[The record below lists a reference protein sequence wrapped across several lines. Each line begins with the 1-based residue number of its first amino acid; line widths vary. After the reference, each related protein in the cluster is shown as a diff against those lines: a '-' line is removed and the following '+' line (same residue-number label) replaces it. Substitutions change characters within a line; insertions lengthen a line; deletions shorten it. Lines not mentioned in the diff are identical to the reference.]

1 MSLETSPLVHT
12 KNVRQDID
20 FYKIFKVFFSRWYW
34 IVACVIIALVIG
46 RINLLYSPAEY
57 STQGQLKLQENNP
70 VISTSQ
76 GIASQPYSYTDR
88 IQAEGYVMRSTEV
101 LLNAIG
107 RLDYKVSYFIKGRI
121 RAAELYP
128 NKPFTIEIIKQD
140 SVDFSR
146 GSYTVEAID
155 NNKFYLSEGEDGKKK
170 EYQYG
175 QAINLGNMIF
185 KITSPI
191 PPKGTYN
198 FNFNSKQDF
207 LGRAS
212 NFQTGEAGRF
222 TNIMSVNLTDQN
234 PVFAADM
241 LNAIMKEYILYDGR
255 ERRRSARQTVEFIE
269 TQMNLVSKQVDTAG
283 AELANYKIKNKI
295 IDIGSSSQQ
304 SITRLAQYETEK
316 IALQIEIVGIK
327 ALEDQINSNQNKL
340 DPNIGL
346 EGNISGLLAGLVSNY
361 NQLIT
366 TREGKVN
373 SGLLESSLPIK
384 EIDEKLAT
392 VKSSIKQNISAL
404 MSRNL
409 KKMDILNAQIAKAN
423 QEISQAPKKEKDG
436 VQKQAS
442 FDVNNK
448 VLNYLSEK
456 KLESQMNEAAVVAGA
471 IIVNE
476 AVPNNRAI
484 APNERQVYSFAAMV
498 GLACGFGLILLVRF
512 LNPFIYD
519 KETVEALTNTPIIGV
534 IRKFP
539 EYIDKDN
546 RQALSLSQPKS
557 VFAESVRSVRTNLSF
572 LAANKKSKTICVTS
586 EVSGE
591 GKSFVTVNLAGT
603 LALIDK
609 RVVLIAADLRRSK
622 LHKVFGCDN
631 KIGLSSYLSGQKN
644 LEDVILH
651 DDVHNIDFIPSGPVP
666 PNPSE
671 LLHTESMKKLIDTI
685 SPLYDYVLIDTAPVG
700 LVSDAIPLIRQ
711 SDVNIFVIR
720 SGKSQFRAAAI
731 PERLSREYGLSNW
744 TIVLNAF
751 GDDALHANYY
761 TTDYSRGGGNST
773 YYYSD
778 YSGYAGSGYYDDPI
792 PWWQFWK
799 KKSKKK

>member
-1 MSLETSPLVHT
+1 MSLETSPLSTT
-12 KNVRQDID
+12 KSVRQDID

-34 IVACVIIALVIG
+34 IIGCVIIALIIG
-46 RINLLYSPAEY
+46 RINLLYSPSVY
-57 STQGQLKLQENNP
+57 STSGQLKLQENNP
-70 VISTSQ
+70 TISTQ
-76 GIASQPYSYTDR
+76 GLASQPYSYTDR
-88 IQAEGYVMRSTEV
+88 IQSEGYVMHSTEV

-107 RLDYKVSYFIKGRI
+107 NLDYKISYYQIGRI
-121 RAAELYP
+121 RAVEKYP
-128 NKPFTIEIIKQD
+128 NKPFSIEVIKQD
-140 SVDFSR
+140 SIQFSR
-146 GSYTVEAID
+146 NSYTVEAVD
-155 NNKFYLSEGEDGKKK
+155 ANKFSLIEGEGKNKK
-170 EYQYG
+170 EYRYG
-175 QAINLGNMIF
+175 EILNLGEMSF
-185 KITSPI
+185 KITSRI
-191 PPKGTYN
+191 PAGVFSFK
-198 FNFNSKQDF
+198 FNSKEDF

-222 TNIMSVNLTDQN
+222 TNIMSVTLTDEN

-241 LNAIMKEYILYDGR
+241 LNAIMKEYIKYDAI
-255 ERRRSARQTVEFIE
+255 EKRRSARQTVEFIE
-269 TQMNLVSKQVDTAG
+269 NQMDLVSKQVDTAG
-283 AELANYKIKNKI
+283 AELAAYKIKNKI

-304 SITRLAQYETEK
+304 SIGKLSQFETQK
-316 IALQIEIVGIK
+316 V
-327 ALEDQINSNQNKL
+327 ALEIEMIGIRALERQINSNQNKL

-346 EGNISGLLAGLVSNY
+346 EGNVGGLLAGLLNQY
-361 NQLIT
+361 NALIVN
-366 TREGKVN
+366 REAKIN
-373 SGLLESSLPIK
+373 SGLLPTTAPIRDLDEQLAVIKASIKENISSLM
-384 EIDEKLAT
+384 
-392 VKSSIKQNISAL
+392 Q
-404 MSRNL
+404 RNL
-409 KKMDILNAQIAKAN
+409 KTMEILNSQISAAN
-423 QEISQAPKKEKDG
+423 QEIGQAPTKEKDG
-436 VQKQAS
+436 VQKQAN

-448 VLNYLSEK
+448 VLSFLSEK
-456 KLESQMNEAAVVAGA
+456 KLESQMNEASVVAGA
-471 IIVNE
+471 AIVNE
-476 AVPNNRAI
+476 ALPNTRPI
-484 APNERQVYSFAAMV
+484 APNERQVYTFAAMV

-512 LNPFIYD
+512 LNPYIYD

-546 RQALSLSQPKS
+546 RQALSLAKPKS

-572 LAANKKSKTICVTS
+572 LAANKKSKTICITS

-609 RVVLIAADLRRSK
+609 KVVLVAADLRRSK
-622 LHKVFGCDN
+622 LHKVFGSDN
-631 KIGLSSYLSGQKN
+631 KVGLSSYLAGHKN

-651 DDVHNIDFIPSGPVP
+651 DEVHGIDFIPSGPVP

-744 TIVLNAF
+744 AIVLNAF
-751 GDDALHANYY
+751 GDDSLHSNYY

-778 YSGYAGSGYYDDPI
+778 YSGYAGSGYYDDPKS
-792 PWWQFWK
+792 WWQFWK
-799 KKSKKK
+799 KKSK

>member
-1 MSLETSPLVHT
+1 MSLETSPILNA

-34 IVACVIIALVIG
+34 IVGCVIIAIIIG
-46 RINLLYSPAEY
+46 RINLLYTPSVY
-57 STQGQLKLQENNP
+57 STLGQLRLQENNP
-70 VISTSQ
+70 AISTTMQ
-76 GIASQPYSYTDR
+76 GMASQSYSYTDR
-88 IQAEGYVMRSTEV
+88 IQSEGYVMHSTEV
-101 LLNAIG
+101 ILNAIG
-107 RLDYKVSYFIKGRI
+107 RLDYKISYYQKGRI
-121 RAAELYP
+121 RATEKYP
-128 NKPFTIEIIKQD
+128 NKPFPIEIVKQD
-140 SVDFSR
+140 SVNFSR
-146 GSYTVEAID
+146 ELYTVENID
-155 NNKFYLSEGEDGKKK
+155 DNIFTLFQGENGKKK
-170 EYQYG
+170 EFNYG
-175 QAINLGNMIF
+175 ELINLGNMVF

-191 PPKGTYN
+191 PNGIYSFK
-198 FNFNSKQDF
+198 FNSKDDF
-207 LGRAS
+207 TGRAS
-212 NFQTGEAGRF
+212 NFQTSEAGRF
-222 TNIMSVNLTDQN
+222 TNIMMVTLSDEN

-241 LNAIMKEYILYDGR
+241 LNAIMKEYIKYDSR
-255 ERRRSARQTVEFIE
+255 EKRRSARQTVEFIE
-269 TQMNLVSKQVDTAG
+269 SQMALVSKQVDTAG

-295 IDIGSSSQQ
+295 IDIGSSSQL
-304 SITRLAQYETEK
+304 SIGKLSQYETQK
-316 IALQIEIVGIK
+316 IALQIEMVGIK
-327 ALEDQINSNQNKL
+327 ALESQINNNQNKL

-346 EGNISGLLAGLVSNY
+346 EGNVGGLLAGLISQY
-361 NQLIT
+361 NTLIAN
-366 TREGKVN
+366 REIKLN
-373 SGLLESSLPIK
+373 SGLLPTTAPIR
-384 EIDEKLAT
+384 EIEEQLAT
-392 VKSSIKQNISAL
+392 VRASIKQNIGSL
-404 MSRNL
+404 KQRNL
-409 KKMDILNAQIAKAN
+409 KTMDILNSQIAMAN
-423 QEISQAPKKEKDG
+423 QEISQAPTKEKDG
-436 VQKQAS
+436 VQKQAN

-448 VLNYLSEK
+448 VLSFLNEK

-471 IIVNE
+471 AIVNE
-476 AVPNNRAI
+476 ALPNNTAI
-484 APNERQVYSFAAMV
+484 APNQQQIYSFAVMV

-546 RQALSLSQPKS
+546 RQALSLAKPKS

-586 EVSGE
+586 EISGE

-631 KIGLSSYLSGQKN
+631 KVGLSSYLSGQKN

-651 DDVHNIDFIPSGPVP
+651 DNVHNIDFIPSGPVP

-671 LLHTESMKKLIDTI
+671 LLHTDSMKKLIETI

-744 TIVLNAF
+744 AIVLNAF
-751 GDDALHANYY
+751 GDDSLHANYY

-778 YSGYAGSGYYDDPI
+778 YSGYSGSGYYDDPK

-799 KKSKKK
+799 KKSKS

>member
-1 MSLETSPLVHT
+1 MSLETSPLIHT
-12 KNVRQDID
+12 KSVRQDID

-46 RINLLYSPAEY
+46 RLNLLYSPPQF

-70 VISTSQ
+70 VISTTQ
-76 GIASQPYSYTDR
+76 GLASQSYSYTDR
-88 IQAEGYVMRSTEV
+88 IQAEGFVMHSTEV

-107 RLDYKVSYFIKGRI
+107 RLDYKVSYFQKGRI
-121 RAAELYP
+121 RSTEKYP

-140 SVDFSR
+140 SVEFSR
-146 GSYTVEAID
+146 GSYTVEAI
-155 NNKFYLSEGEDGKKK
+155 NRNKFSLFEGENGKKK

-175 QAINLGNMIF
+175 ENLNLGNMIF

-191 PPKGTYN
+191 PPGVFT
-198 FNFNSKQDF
+198 FNFNSKEDF
-207 LGRAS
+207 LARAS

-222 TNIMSVNLTDQN
+222 TNIMMVTLTDEN

-241 LNAIMKEYILYDGR
+241 LNAIMKEYIKYDGR
-255 ERRRSARQTVEFIE
+255 EKRRSARQTVEFIE
-269 TQMNLVSKQVDTAG
+269 SQMNLVSKQVDTAG

-304 SITRLAQYETEK
+304 SISKLAQYETQK
-316 IALQIEIVGIK
+316 IELQIEMVGIK
-327 ALEDQINSNQNKL
+327 NLENQINSNQNKL
-340 DPNIGL
+340 DPNLGL
-346 EGNISGLLAGLVSNY
+346 EGDVSGLLGGLLTQYNGLVASREAKINSGLLA
-361 NQLIT
+361 T
-366 TREGKVN
+366 TA
-373 SGLLESSLPIK
+373 PIK
-384 EIDEKLAT
+384 EIDEQLT
-392 VKSSIKQNISAL
+392 ILRSSIKKNINSL

-409 KKMDILNAQIAKAN
+409 KKMDILNAQIATAN

-436 VQKQAS
+436 VQKQAN

-448 VLNYLSEK
+448 VLSFLSEK

-471 IIVNE
+471 AIVNE
-476 AVPNNRAI
+476 ALPSSRPF

-546 RQALSLSQPKS
+546 RQALSLSKPKS

-572 LAANKKSKTICVTS
+572 LAANKKSKTICITS
-586 EVSGE
+586 EISGE

-609 RVVLIAADLRRSK
+609 KVVLIAADLRRSK

-631 KIGLSSYLSGQKN
+631 KVGLSSYLSGQKN

-744 TIVLNAF
+744 AIVLNAF

-792 PWWQFWK
+792 AWWQFWK
-799 KKSKKK
+799 KKSKK

>member
-1 MSLETSPLVHT
+1 MSLETSPLIHT
-12 KNVRQDID
+12 KSVRQDID

-46 RINLLYSPAEY
+46 RINLLYSPSQY
-57 STQGQLKLQENNP
+57 RTSGQLKLQESNP
-70 VISTSQ
+70 AISTQ
-76 GIASQPYSYTDR
+76 GIGMASQSYSYTDR
-88 IQAEGYVMRSTEV
+88 IQSEGYVMHSTEV
-101 LLNAIG
+101 LLNAIS
-107 RLDYKVSYFIKGRI
+107 RLDYKVSYFQKGRI
-121 RAAELYP
+121 RATEKYP

-140 SVDFSR
+140 SVEFNR
-146 GSYTVEAID
+146 GSYTVEAI
-155 NNKFYLSEGEDGKKK
+155 NSNKFSLFEGENGKKK

-175 QAINLGNMIF
+175 ENLNLGNMIF

-191 PPKGTYN
+191 PPGVFT
-198 FNFNSKQDF
+198 FNFNSKEDF
-207 LGRAS
+207 LARAS

-222 TNIMSVNLTDQN
+222 TNIMMVTLTDEN

-241 LNAIMKEYILYDGR
+241 LNAIMKEYIKYDGR
-255 ERRRSARQTVEFIE
+255 EKRRSARQTVEFIE
-269 TQMNLVSKQVDTAG
+269 SQMDLVSRQVDTAG

-304 SITRLAQYETEK
+304 SIGKLAQFETQK
-316 IALQIEIVGIK
+316 IALQIEMVGIK
-327 ALEDQINSNQNKL
+327 NLENQINSNQNKL
-340 DPNIGL
+340 DPNLGL
-346 EGNISGLLAGLVSNY
+346 EGNVTGLLGGLLTQYNGLVANREAKINSGLLA
-361 NQLIT
+361 T
-366 TREGKVN
+366 TA
-373 SGLLESSLPIK
+373 PIK
-384 EIDEKLAT
+384 EIDEQLAI
-392 VKSSIKQNISAL
+392 VRSSIKQNISSL
-404 MSRNL
+404 VSRNL
-409 KKMDILNAQIAKAN
+409 KTMDILNAQIATAN

-448 VLNYLSEK
+448 VLSFLSEK

-471 IIVNE
+471 AIVNE
-476 AVPNNRAI
+476 ALPDNRAI

-546 RQALSLSQPKS
+546 RQALSLAKPKS

-572 LAANKKSKTICVTS
+572 LAANKKSKTICITS
-586 EVSGE
+586 EISGE

-622 LHKVFGCDN
+622 LHKVFGSDN
-631 KIGLSSYLSGQKN
+631 KVGLSSYLSGQKN

-744 TIVLNAF
+744 AIVLNAF
-751 GDDALHANYY
+751 GDDSLHANYY

-792 PWWQFWK
+792 AWWQFWK
-799 KKSKKK
+799 KKSKK

>member
-1 MSLETSPLVHT
+1 M
-12 KNVRQDID
+12 D
-20 FYKIFKVFFSRWYW
+20 
-34 IVACVIIALVIG
+34 
-46 RINLLYSPAEY
+46 
-57 STQGQLKLQENNP
+57 
-70 VISTSQ
+70 
-76 GIASQPYSYTDR
+76 
-88 IQAEGYVMRSTEV
+88 
-101 LLNAIG
+101 
-107 RLDYKVSYFIKGRI
+107 
-121 RAAELYP
+121 
-128 NKPFTIEIIKQD
+128 
-140 SVDFSR
+140 
-146 GSYTVEAID
+146 
-155 NNKFYLSEGEDGKKK
+155 
-170 EYQYG
+170 
-175 QAINLGNMIF
+175 
-185 KITSPI
+185 
-191 PPKGTYN
+191 
-198 FNFNSKQDF
+198 
-207 LGRAS
+207 
-212 NFQTGEAGRF
+212 
-222 TNIMSVNLTDQN
+222 
-234 PVFAADM
+234 
-241 LNAIMKEYILYDGR
+241 
-255 ERRRSARQTVEFIE
+255 
-269 TQMNLVSKQVDTAG
+269 LVSRQVDTAG

-304 SITRLAQYETEK
+304 SISKLAQFETQK
-316 IALQIEIVGIK
+316 IELQIEMVGIK
-327 ALEDQINSNQNKL
+327 ALENQINSNQNKL
-340 DPNIGL
+340 EPNIGL
-346 EGNISGLLAGLVSNY
+346 EGNVSGLLGGLVNQY
-361 NQLIT
+361 NGFVA
-366 TREGKVN
+366 TREAKIN
-373 SGLLESSLPIK
+373 SGLLPTTAPIK
-384 EIDEKLAT
+384 EIDEQLAI
-392 VKSSIKQNISAL
+392 VRSSIKQNISSL

-409 KKMDILNAQIAKAN
+409 KTMDILNAQIATAN

-448 VLNYLSEK
+448 VLSFLSEK

-471 IIVNE
+471 AIVNE
-476 AVPNNRAI
+476 ALPDNRAI

-546 RQALSLSQPKS
+546 RQALSLAKPKS

-586 EVSGE
+586 EISGE

-622 LHKVFGCDN
+622 LHKVFGSDN
-631 KIGLSSYLSGQKN
+631 KVGLSSYLSGQKN

-744 TIVLNAF
+744 AIVLNAF
-751 GDDALHANYY
+751 GDDSLHANYY

-792 PWWQFWK
+792 AWWQFWK
-799 KKSKKK
+799 KKSKK

>member
-1 MSLETSPLVHT
+1 MSLETSPLIHS
-12 KNVRQDID
+12 KSVRQDID

-46 RINLLYSPAEY
+46 RINLLYSPPQF

-70 VISTSQ
+70 VISTTQ
-76 GIASQPYSYTDR
+76 GLASQSYSYTDR
-88 IQAEGYVMRSTEV
+88 IQAEGFVMHSTEV

-107 RLDYKVSYFIKGRI
+107 RLDYKVSYFQKGRI
-121 RAAELYP
+121 RSTEKYP

-140 SVDFSR
+140 SVEFSR
-146 GSYTVEAID
+146 GSYTVEAI
-155 NNKFYLSEGEDGKKK
+155 NRNKFSLFEGENGKKK

-175 QAINLGNMIF
+175 ENLNLGNMTF

-191 PPKGTYN
+191 PPGVYT
-198 FNFNSKQDF
+198 FNFNSKKDF
-207 LGRAS
+207 LGRAT
-212 NFQTGEAGRF
+212 NFQTSEAGRF
-222 TNIMSVNLTDQN
+222 TNIMMVTLEDQN
-234 PVFAADM
+234 PAFAADM
-241 LNAIMKEYILYDGR
+241 LNAIMKEYIIYDGK
-255 ERRRSARQTVEFIE
+255 EKKRSARQRVEFIDGL
-269 TQMNLVSKQVDTAG
+269 MNLVSKKVDNSGTD
-283 AELANYKIKNKI
+283 LANYKIKNKI
-295 IDIGSSSQQ
+295 VDIGSSSQQ
-304 SITRLAQYETEK
+304 SIGKLAQYETKK
-316 IALQIEIVGIK
+316 IELQIEMVGIK

-346 EGNISGLLAGLVSNY
+346 EGNVSGLL
-361 NQLIT
+361 
-366 TREGKVN
+366 
-373 SGLLESSLPIK
+373 SGLLSQYNGLIATREAKLSSGLLPTTVPVK
-384 EIDEKLAT
+384 EIDDQLAK
-392 VKSSIKQNISAL
+392 VRSSIKLNIRDL

-409 KKMDILNAQIAKAN
+409 KTMGIVNSQIAIAN
-423 QEISQAPKKEKDG
+423 QEISQAPEKEKDG
-436 VQKQAS
+436 IQKQAN

-448 VLNYLSEK
+448 VLSYLNEQK
-456 KLESQMNEAAVVAGA
+456 IESQMNEAAVVPGA
-471 IIVNE
+471 TIVNE
-476 AVPNNRAI
+476 ALPDNRPI

-546 RQALSLSQPKS
+546 RQALSLSKPKS

-572 LAANKKSKTICVTS
+572 LAANKKSKTICITS
-586 EVSGE
+586 EISGE

-609 RVVLIAADLRRSK
+609 KVVLIAADLRRSK

-631 KIGLSSYLSGQKN
+631 KVGLSSYLSGQKN

-744 TIVLNAF
+744 AIVLNAF

-792 PWWQFWK
+792 AWWQFWK
-799 KKSKKK
+799 KKSKK

>member
-1 MSLETSPLVHT
+1 MSLETSPLT
-12 KNVRQDID
+12 GSKSVRQDID

-34 IVACVIIALVIG
+34 IIGCVIIALIIG
-46 RINLLYSPAEY
+46 RINLLYSPAVY
-57 STQGQLKLQENNP
+57 STYGQLKLQESNP
-70 VISTSQ
+70 SLSTQ
-76 GIASQPYSYTDR
+76 GLNTQAYSYTDR
-88 IQAEGYVMRSTEV
+88 IQSEGYVMHSTEV

-107 RLDYKVSYFIKGRI
+107 NLDYKISYFQKGRI
-121 RAAELYP
+121 RAAEKYP
-128 NKPFTIEIIKQD
+128 NKPFNIEIIKQD
-140 SVDFSR
+140 SVQFSR
-146 GSYTVEAID
+146 NSYTVESVSAE
-155 NNKFYLSEGEDGKKK
+155 KFSLIEGENEDKK
-170 EYQYG
+170 EYRYG
-175 QAINLGNMIF
+175 EVLNLGEMSF
-185 KITSPI
+185 KIISPI
-191 PPKGTYN
+191 PKKGV
-198 FNFNSKQDF
+198 FSFKFNSKEDF

-212 NFQTGEAGRF
+212 NFQTSEAGRF
-222 TNIMSVNLTDQN
+222 TNIMSVTLTDEN

-241 LNAIMKEYILYDGR
+241 LNAIMKEYIKYDAI
-255 ERRRSARQTVEFIE
+255 EKRRSARQTVEFIE
-269 TQMNLVSKQVDTAG
+269 NQMNLVSKQVDTAG
-283 AELANYKIKNKI
+283 AELAAYKIKNKI
-295 IDIGSSSQQ
+295 IDIGTSSQQ
-304 SITRLAQYETEK
+304 SIGKLSQFETQK
-316 IALQIEIVGIK
+316 VALEIEMIGIK
-327 ALEDQINSNQNKL
+327 ALDRQINTNQNKL

-346 EGNISGLLAGLVSNY
+346 EGNVGGLLAGLLSQY
-361 NQLIT
+361 NGLIAN
-366 TREGKVN
+366 REAKIN
-373 SGLLESSLPIK
+373 AGLLPTTTPIKDLDEQLTTVRASIKENISSLM
-384 EIDEKLAT
+384 
-392 VKSSIKQNISAL
+392 Q
-404 MSRNL
+404 RNL
-409 KKMDILNAQIAKAN
+409 KTMEILNSQISSAN
-423 QEISQAPKKEKDG
+423 QEISQAPSKEKDG
-436 VQKQAS
+436 VQKQAN

-448 VLNYLSEK
+448 VLSFLAEK
-456 KLESQMNEAAVVAGA
+456 KLESQMNEASVVAGA
-471 IIVNE
+471 AIVNE
-476 AVPNNRAI
+476 ALPNNRPI
-484 APNERQVYSFAAMV
+484 APNERQVYTFAAMV

-546 RQALSLSQPKS
+546 RQALSLAKPKS

-572 LAANKKSKTICVTS
+572 LAANKKSKTICITS

-609 RVVLIAADLRRSK
+609 KVVLVAADLRRSK
-622 LHKVFGCDN
+622 LHKVFGSDN
-631 KIGLSSYLSGQKN
+631 KIGLSSYLAGHKT

-651 DDVHNIDFIPSGPVP
+651 DEVHNIDFIPSGPVP

-744 TIVLNAF
+744 AIVLNAF
-751 GDDALHANYY
+751 GDDSLHSNYY

-778 YSGYAGSGYYDDPI
+778 YSGYAGSGYSEDPKE
-792 PWWQFWK
+792 WWQFWK
-799 KKSKKK
+799 KKSK

>member
-1 MSLETSPLVHT
+1 
-12 KNVRQDID
+12 
-20 FYKIFKVFFSRWYW
+20 
-34 IVACVIIALVIG
+34 
-46 RINLLYSPAEY
+46 
-57 STQGQLKLQENNP
+57 
-70 VISTSQ
+70 
-76 GIASQPYSYTDR
+76 
-88 IQAEGYVMRSTEV
+88 
-101 LLNAIG
+101 
-107 RLDYKVSYFIKGRI
+107 
-121 RAAELYP
+121 
-128 NKPFTIEIIKQD
+128 
-140 SVDFSR
+140 
-146 GSYTVEAID
+146 
-155 NNKFYLSEGEDGKKK
+155 
-170 EYQYG
+170 
-175 QAINLGNMIF
+175 
-185 KITSPI
+185 
-191 PPKGTYN
+191 
-198 FNFNSKQDF
+198 
-207 LGRAS
+207 
-212 NFQTGEAGRF
+212 
-222 TNIMSVNLTDQN
+222 MSVTLSDQN
-234 PVFAADM
+234 SIFTADM
-241 LNAIMKEYILYDGR
+241 LNAIMKEYIKYDGK
-255 ERRRSARQTVEFIE
+255 EKRRSARQTVEFIE
-269 TQMNLVSKQVDTAG
+269 SQMDLVSRQVDTAG
-283 AELANYKIKNKI
+283 AELAAYKIKNKI

-304 SITRLAQYETEK
+304 SIGKLSQFETQK
-316 IALQIEIVGIK
+316 IALEIEMVGIR
-327 ALEDQINSNQNKL
+327 ALDDQVNSNQNKL
-340 DPNIGL
+340 DPNVGL
-346 EGNISGLLAGLVSNY
+346 EGNVSGLLGGLLGQY
-361 NQLIT
+361 NSLVAN
-366 TREGKVN
+366 REVKLN
-373 SGLLESSLPIK
+373 SGLLPTTSPIK
-384 EIDEKLAT
+384 SLDDQIA
-392 VKSSIKQNISAL
+392 VVRSSIKQNIRSL
-404 MSRNL
+404 IQRNL
-409 KKMDILNAQIAKAN
+409 KTMEILNSQISTAN
-423 QEISQAPKKEKDG
+423 QEISQAPNKEKDG
-436 VQKQAS
+436 VQKQAN

-448 VLNYLSEK
+448 VLSFLSEK

-471 IIVNE
+471 AIVNE
-476 AVPNNRAI
+476 ALPNEMPI

-546 RQALSLSQPKS
+546 RQALSLAKPKS

-572 LAANKKSKTICVTS
+572 LAANKKSKTICITS

-609 RVVLIAADLRRSK
+609 KVVLVAADLRRSK
-622 LHKVFGCDN
+622 LHKVFGSDN
-631 KIGLSSYLSGQKN
+631 KVGLSSYLSGQKN

-744 TIVLNAF
+744 AIVLNAF
-751 GDDALHANYY
+751 GDDSLHANYY

-792 PWWQFWK
+792 SWWQFWK
-799 KKSKKK
+799 KKSKK

>member
-1 MSLETSPLVHT
+1 MSLETSPLIHT
-12 KNVRQDID
+12 KSVRQDID

-46 RINLLYSPAEY
+46 RLNLLYSPPQF

-70 VISTSQ
+70 VISTTQ
-76 GIASQPYSYTDR
+76 GLASQSYSYTDR
-88 IQAEGYVMRSTEV
+88 IQAEGFVMHSTEV

-107 RLDYKVSYFIKGRI
+107 RLDYKVSYFQKGRI
-121 RAAELYP
+121 RSTEKYP

-140 SVDFSR
+140 SVEFSR
-146 GSYTVEAID
+146 GSYTVEAI
-155 NNKFYLSEGEDGKKK
+155 NRNKFSLFEGENGKKK

-175 QAINLGNMIF
+175 ENLNLGNMIF

-191 PPKGTYN
+191 PPGVFT
-198 FNFNSKQDF
+198 FNFNSKEDF
-207 LGRAS
+207 LARAS

-222 TNIMSVNLTDQN
+222 TNIMMVTFTDEN

-241 LNAIMKEYILYDGR
+241 LNAIMKEYIKYDGR
-255 ERRRSARQTVEFIE
+255 EKRRSARQTVEFIE
-269 TQMNLVSKQVDTAG
+269 SQMNLVSKQVDTAG

-304 SITRLAQYETEK
+304 SISKLAQYETQK
-316 IALQIEIVGIK
+316 IELQIEMVGIK
-327 ALEDQINSNQNKL
+327 NLENQINSNQNKL
-340 DPNIGL
+340 DPNLGL
-346 EGNISGLLAGLVSNY
+346 EGDVSGLLGGLLTQYNGLVASREAKINSGLLA
-361 NQLIT
+361 T
-366 TREGKVN
+366 TA
-373 SGLLESSLPIK
+373 PIK
-384 EIDEKLAT
+384 EIDEQLT
-392 VKSSIKQNISAL
+392 ILRSSIKKNINSL

-409 KKMDILNAQIAKAN
+409 KKMDILNAQIATAN

-436 VQKQAS
+436 VQKQAN

-448 VLNYLSEK
+448 VLSFLSEK

-471 IIVNE
+471 AIVNE
-476 AVPNNRAI
+476 ALPSSRPF

-546 RQALSLSQPKS
+546 RQALSLSKPKS

-572 LAANKKSKTICVTS
+572 LAANKKSKTICITS
-586 EVSGE
+586 EISGE

-609 RVVLIAADLRRSK
+609 KVVLIAADLRRSK

-631 KIGLSSYLSGQKN
+631 KVGLSSYLSGQKN

-744 TIVLNAF
+744 AIVLNAF

-792 PWWQFWK
+792 AWWQFWK
-799 KKSKKK
+799 KKSKK